1 MQYCSSCRIPTIDRK
16 AECCKALQRAKAQI
30 PLDRHVSTRS
40 TRRAHAVWPCRACRH
55 ARVEL
60 VDTLV
65 SSLSTRSCRAC
76 RHARVELVDTLDS
89 IDTLNSTCRVV
100 SRRDVTSQLEFG
112 PNTNTRS
119 NERFAATSLTH
130 VKRRPLLKILRR
142 IQKAERN

>member
-40 TRRAHAVWPCRACRH
+40 TRRAHAVWP
-55 ARVEL
+55 
-60 VDTLV
+60 
-65 SSLSTRSCRAC
+65 CRAC